1 MFFSRWQEGFMKS
14 KWTPWLLALLSAAL
28 LRLSFPR
35 PGIWLLAWVAFV
47 PLFFSLERRDTAQVF
62 FMGLAAGYVYNV
74 ALLFWLIHVTV
85 AGMLVLCAY
94 LALYP
99 AVFCLAWAYSRRYF
113 SFGMR
118 LVFAPAVWVALEYVR
133 AHLFTGFPW
142 ALLSYTQTPAVIVL
156 QGADLFGSWGLSFL
170 LVFVNVFIF
179 EGLAAPGTLSLRSRR
194 FFVPAAVV
202 VMWFSYGL
210 WRISQPSI
218 EACPLRVA
226 VIQGNI
232 PQEIKWVERFSD
244 GIFRKHA
251 LLSELAVLKEEPGLV
266 VWPETSFADYLDPGV
281 NDRELSDLAAELH
294 VPLVIGAVRLEG
306 MRYYN
311 SALLYDAQGR
321 LEMIHDKLHLVPFGE
336 YLPTRRYLHFL
347 EDVVPIE
354 DFTPGDDFHLF
365 SVPAAGCQGL
375 RFGVLV
381 CFEDIFPEL
390 SRAFVVRGADFLVNM
405 TNDAWFGDTSSPYQ
419 HMQASVLRAVENR
432 VYVVRAANTGV
443 SCVIDDAGRLVADVK
458 DAGGKE
464 TFVCG
469 EAAAVIGATR
479 RTSLYAHVGDVLIIV
494 VSFIIFGM
502 IVWRRSK

>member
-1 MFFSRWQEGFMKS
+1 MKL
-14 KWTPWLLALLSAAL
+14 KLTPWMLAFLSVAF

-35 PGIWLLAWVAFV
+35 PGLWLLAWVGLV
-47 PLFFSLERRDTAQVF
+47 PFFIALERKDTAQVF
-62 FMGLAAGYVYNV
+62 FMSFAAGYVYNV

-94 LALYP
+94 LALYF
-99 AVFCLAWAYSRRYF
+99 VLFGLSWVYSRRYF
-113 SFGMR
+113 SFGLR
-118 LVFAPAVWVALEYVR
+118 LVFVPSVWILLEYVR

-142 ALLSYTQTPAVIVL
+142 ALLSYTQAPNIIAL
-156 QGADLFGSWGLSFL
+156 QGVDLFGSWGLSFV
-170 LVFVNVFIF
+170 LVFANVFLF
-179 EGLAAPGTLSLRSRR
+179 EWLSAPPRFRR
-194 FFVPAAVV
+194 FFVPVAVIV
-202 VMWFSYGL
+202 AWFLYGFL
-210 WRISQPSI
+210 RIAQPAG
-218 EACPLRVA
+218 ETCLFKVA

-266 VWPETSFADYLDPGV
+266 IWPETSFTDYLEMGV
-281 NDRELSDLAAELH
+281 NDRELSDLAAQLR
-294 VPLVIGAVRLEG
+294 VPLLVGSIRFED

-311 SALLYDAQGR
+311 SALLYDARGR
-321 LEMIHDKLHLVPFGE
+321 LEMVHDKLHLVPFGE
-336 YLPTRRYLHFL
+336 YLPTRRYLRFL
-347 EDVVPIE
+347 DNIVPIE

-365 SVPAAGCQGL
+365 SVSAADFKGL

-390 SRAFVVRGADFLVNM
+390 GREFVARGADFLVNM

-419 HMQASVLRAVENR
+419 HMQASVMRAVENR

-443 SCVIDDAGRLVADVK
+443 SCIIDDAGRIVADVR
-458 DAGGKE
+458 DAAGKE
-464 TFVCG
+464 TCVRG

-479 RTSLYAHVGDVLIIV
+479 RTSLYARVGDALILI
-494 VSFIIFGM
+494 VSFVIFGM
-502 IVWRRSK
+502 IVWRRRN